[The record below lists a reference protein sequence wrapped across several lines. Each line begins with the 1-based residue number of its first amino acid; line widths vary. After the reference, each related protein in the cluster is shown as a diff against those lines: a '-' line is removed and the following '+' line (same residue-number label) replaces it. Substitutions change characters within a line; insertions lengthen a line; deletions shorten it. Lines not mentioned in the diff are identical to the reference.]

1 MLITKHYKTDTLEE
15 AEKIKIELDNQY
27 GKIPQY
33 MHDTKIL
40 YSTEI
45 PTGKKFYTVELTYSS
60 LD

>member
-1 MLITKHYKTDTLEE
+1 MLITKHYSANTIEE
-15 AEKIKIELDNQY
+15 AESIKNDLDKEY
-27 GKIPQY
+27 AIPQY